1 MSTQI
6 RERQEKQLHYDTVR
20 LEEDKKGR
28 QYDGEKGKRKKETKK
43 HRYWKTGHNETERKK
58 KRPEK
63 NENKHKLQSIS
74 LSEDLGRADSAE

>member
-1 MSTQI
+1 MSTQM

-28 QYDGEKGKRKKETKK
+28 QYDGEKGKRKKRLRNIDIGKQDTMKRK
-43 HRYWKTGHNETERKK
+43 RRKK

-63 NENKHKLQSIS
+63 
-74 LSEDLGRADSAE
+74 